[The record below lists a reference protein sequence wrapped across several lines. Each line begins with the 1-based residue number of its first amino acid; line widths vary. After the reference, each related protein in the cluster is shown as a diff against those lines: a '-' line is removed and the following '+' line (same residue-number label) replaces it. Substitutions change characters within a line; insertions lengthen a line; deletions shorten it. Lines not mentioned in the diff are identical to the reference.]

1 VSEKQY
7 DNTNR
12 GALFKNDRRT
22 TDKHPEYTG
31 TLNVNGTEYWLSAWV
46 RDGKRGKYFSMAIKP
61 KEERQVGQAQPEN
74 SKATTSEDDLPF

>member
-46 RDGKRGKYFSMAIKP
+46 RDGKRGKYFSMAVKP
-61 KEERQVGQAQPEN
+61 KEEKHASQEQPEN
-74 SKATTSEDDLPF
+74 SKATTSEVPF